1 MRGLLLATIAWGTL
15 ALGQALADERRAVA
29 HGEAF
34 VAAFNDGG
42 AAALDAFV
50 AQHSAPVDPARFR
63 EAITRHRAQAGL
75 LERAQVRVLP
85 GGRVVFV
92 TARRT
97 TTGAWQTF
105 QFMVDAD
112 NEDRLQ
118 LVFIADALE
127 PYEPPNFG
135 VDDPRFPAWMDG
147 FVARLADTQ
156 PFYGAI
162 MIRQGNRTLY
172 SRAFGLADA
181 EAGRANTLDTRFG
194 MASGSKMFT
203 AVAIMQLVERGEI
216 SLTDSVARLLPEI
229 ARLPGANEITVRH
242 LLNHTSGIGDY
253 WDAAYETA
261 WADITTLNA
270 MIPHIVRNWGAPAP
284 GGEFSYSNTNYA
296 LLGLIVER
304 KSGRDFYAY
313 VQEHIF
319 APVGMSHTGYPIRGG
334 DAASARSYNPVM
346 DAGVVAI
353 GRHDLITLGAR
364 GSSAGGASA
373 TVGDVLAFDSALRR
387 GLLVSPETLA
397 QMRAMQSRSD
407 SPTYGYGYG
416 FIIEGNHYG
425 HGGSAP
431 GTQFEFQRFEAQDIS
446 YVVASNFNTI
456 AGPEI
461 ASLLNRVIG
470 GE

>member
-1 MRGLLLATIAWGTL
+1 MRRLTLITLILATLT
-15 ALGQALADERRAVA
+15 LGQAFADERRAIS

-34 VAAFNDGG
+34 MAAFNDGSD
-42 AAALDAFV
+42 AALDAFV
-50 AQHSAPVDPARFR
+50 AQHSSRVDPARFR
-63 EAITRHRAQAGL
+63 ESMARHRSQGGL
-75 LERAQVRVLP
+75 LERAQVRTV
-85 GGRVVFV
+85 GNGRAVFV

-105 QFMVDAD
+105 QFTVDAA

-118 LVFIADALE
+118 LIFIADALE

-135 VDDPRFPAWMDG
+135 VNDPRFPAWMDG
-147 FVARLADTQ
+147 FVARLAETQ

-162 MIRQGNRTLY
+162 VIRQGDRTLY
-172 SRAFGLADA
+172 SRAFGLADV
-181 EAGRANTLDTRFG
+181 EGRRPNTLETRFG

-216 SLTDSVARLLPEI
+216 SLTDPISRLVPET
-229 ARLPGANEITVRH
+229 ARLPRANEITVRH
-242 LLNHTSGIGDY
+242 LLNHTSGIGNY
-253 WDAAYETA
+253 WDATYEA
-261 WADITTLNA
+261 DWANITTLNG
-270 MIPHIVRNWGAPAP
+270 MLPHIVRNWGQPQV

-296 LLGLIVER
+296 LLGIILER
-304 KSGRDFYAY
+304 KTGRDFEAY
-313 VQEHIF
+313 LQEHIF
-319 APVGMSHTGYPIRGG
+319 TPAGMTHTGFPVRVNDATLARGY
-334 DAASARSYNPVM
+334 DPVIE
-346 DAGVVAI
+346 AGAVAI
-353 GRHDLITLGAR
+353 GRHTLITLGAR

-373 TVGDVLAFDSALRR
+373 TVGDVLAFDTALRSGR
-387 GLLVSPETLA
+387 LVSPATLA

-407 SPTYGYGYG
+407 IPTYGYGYG

-425 HGGSAP
+425 HGGSSR
-431 GTQFEFQRFEAQDIS
+431 GTQFEFQRFEAQDTS

-470 GE
+470 GD

>member
-1 MRGLLLATIAWGTL
+1 MRGSLFAAVAWGMMS
-15 ALGQALADERRAVA
+15 LGQALADDRRAIS
-29 HGEAF
+29 HGDAF
-34 VAAFNDGG
+34 VVAFNDGG
-42 AAALDAFV
+42 TAALDAFV
-50 AQHSAPVDPARFR
+50 AQHSARVDPARFR

-75 LERAQVRVLP
+75 LDRAQVRVLP
-85 GGRVVFV
+85 GGRAVFV

-105 QFMVDAD
+105 QFMVDAA

-127 PYEPPNFG
+127 PYEPPSFG
-135 VDDPRFPAWMDG
+135 VDDARFPAWMDG
-147 FVARLADTQ
+147 FVARLANTQ

-162 MIRQGNRTLY
+162 VIRQGNRTLY

-216 SLTDSVARLLPEI
+216 SLSDPVARLIPET
-229 ARLPGANEITVRH
+229 ARLPHSNEITVRH
-242 LLNHTSGIGDY
+242 LLNHTSGIGNY
-253 WDAAYETA
+253 WDAAYEA
-261 WADITTLNA
+261 DWANITTLTG
-270 MIPHIVRNWGAPAP
+270 MLPHVLRNWGAPVP
-284 GGEFSYSNTNYA
+284 GGEFAYSNSNYA

-304 KSGRDFYAY
+304 KSGQDFYAY

-319 APVGMSHTGYPIRGG
+319 APAGMSHTGYPIRGG
-334 DAASARSYNPVM
+334 DATSARSYNPVM

-353 GRHDLITLGAR
+353 GRHDLITLSAR

-373 TVGDVLAFDSALRR
+373 TVGDVLAFDTALRSGR
-387 GLLVSPETLA
+387 LVSPETLA
-397 QMRAMQSRSD
+397 QMRVMQSRSD

-416 FIIEGNHYG
+416 FIIEDNHYG

-431 GTQFEFQRFEAQDIS
+431 GTQFEFQRFEEQDIS